1 MSETPHLPVP
11 EYLHPVEVYVV
22 HPQRHRYW
30 LHILLLL
37 LTLLTTT
44 MVGAGLQ
51 HSFNN
56 DISVLSNSNDA
67 LPLFPIIWIW
77 NNPGN
82 LLLGLPF
89 SLTLM
94 GILLAH
100 EMGHYY
106 FCLRYGIQATLPYFI
121 PAPTLIGTLG
131 AFIRIKSRIHS
142 RAALFDVGI
151 AGPIAGFVAAVPV
164 LLVSMF
170 LARPTAPPAPDDIR
184 FGMPLIFYL
193 FHGVV
198 GLFGGTP
205 ALPLSHLRM
214 HPTAMAAWVGMFATA
229 LNLLPGGQLDGGHIV
244 YAVAP
249 YKHRTISRLTTL
261 ILIPMA
267 IFLWAGWLVWAV
279 MLVITGMRHPAV
291 PVWPELDAGRRRFA
305 WVAVVLMVL
314 AVMPAPFNESLLKI
328 TLDLYHQFHR

>member
-1 MSETPHLPVP
+1 MSETPRLPVP
-11 EYLHPVEVYVV
+11 EYAHPVEVYVV

-30 LHILLLL
+30 LHVLLLL

-51 HSFNN
+51 NSFDK
-56 DISVLSNSNDA
+56 DITVLSNSNDA
-67 LPLFPIIWIW
+67 LPLFPLNWIW
-77 NNPGN
+77 NQPRN
-82 LLLGLPF
+82 LLMGLPF
-89 SLTLM
+89 SLTVM

-151 AGPIAGFVAAVPV
+151 AGPIAGFIAAVPV
-164 LLVSMF
+164 LFVSMF
-170 LARPTAPPAPDDIR
+170 LARPTAPPGPDDIK
-184 FGMPLIFYL
+184 FGLPLIFHL
-193 FHGVV
+193 VHGLVS
-198 GLFGGTP
+198 LFGGTP
-205 ALPLSHLRM
+205 SLPLTHLRM
-214 HPTAMAAWVGMFATA
+214 HPTAIAAWVGMFATS

-244 YAVAP
+244 YALAP
-249 YKHRTISRLTTL
+249 YKHRLISRITTL
-261 ILIPMA
+261 VLIPLA

-279 MLVITGMRHPAV
+279 LLFVTGMRHPAV
-291 PVWPELDAGRRRFA
+291 PIWPELDTSRRKFF
-305 WVAVVLMVL
+305 WVAVALMAL
-314 AVMPAPFNESLLKI
+314 TVMPAPFNESLWSI
-328 TLDLYHQFHR
+328 FAGLYHQFRG